1 MFFFLNK
8 QNKTIAVVVYD
19 IIIYDILAINRR
31 KIVIARQS
39 AHWLCVQVRSLEAAN
54 RNLELQIKQYYET
67 KAPGISR
74 DLTGY
79 FATITD
85 LRCQVRVTSVSA

>member
-1 MFFFLNK
+1 M
-8 QNKTIAVVVYD
+8 VYD

-31 KIVIARQS
+31 KTVIARQS

-54 RNLELQIKQYYET
+54 RKLELQIKQYYET

-74 DLTGY
+74 DLAGY

-85 LRCQVRVTSVSA
+85 LRRQVRVTSVSA